1 MRGLEI
7 IATGHFVPSNKV
19 SNLDMSKLVDTSDEW
34 IVARTGISNRHF
46 VEEENTSTLAVK
58 AAKAAIEKSGIEL
71 SEIGYLIVATFTPD
85 HMCPSV
91 SCLVQRELGL
101 DESILAFDLNAACS
115 GFIYGLITM
124 EKLLHDNE
132 KYGLVIGCE
141 VISKV
146 LDFTDRGTCILFGDG
161 AGAALV
167 KGKENSIFYETYGV
181 RGNDTELICE
191 GVALPNQISDI
202 NVRMDGT
209 AVFRFAVDAVAKVIK
224 NLFEDS
230 KLTMEDIDYVVCH
243 QANARIISNVQ
254 RGLKAPKEKFFM
266 NVSDYANTSA
276 ASVPIALSEMDQQG
290 LLRRGMKILCV
301 GFGAGFTWGGI
312 LLEW

>member
-1 MRGLEI
+1 MSGLEI
-7 IATGHFVPSNKV
+7 IATGHYVPSNKV
-19 SNLDMSKLVDTSDEW
+19 SNQDMSKLVDTSDEW
-34 IVARTGISNRHF
+34 IMARTGISNRHF
-46 VEEENTSTLAVK
+46 VENENTSSLAVK
-58 AAKAAIEKSGIEL
+58 AAKMALDQSKIEI

-101 DESILAFDLNAACS
+101 EESILAFDLNAACS

-124 EKLLHDNE
+124 GKLLENSE

-167 KGKENSIFYETYGV
+167 KGKKDSIFYETYGV

-191 GVALPNQISDI
+191 GTPLCNQISDGK
-202 NVRMDGT
+202 VRMDGA

-224 NLFEDS
+224 KLLAES
-230 KLTMEDIDYVVCH
+230 KLSMEEIEFVVCH

-266 NVSDYANTSA
+266 NVSEYANTSA
-276 ASVPIALSEMDQQG
+276 ASVPIALSEMNQQG
-290 LLRRGMKILCV
+290 MLQKGMTIICV
-301 GFGAGFTWGGI
+301 GFGAGFTWGGV